1 MSALGI
7 AANYF
12 GQINFHANLPLFILL
27 LAINLIYFIN
37 SRSKLNKTPDQQ
49 SADGVNGLVGPNASD
64 Q

>member
-1 MSALGI
+1 VGI

-37 SRSKLNKTPDQQ
+37 SRSKLNKAPDQQ